1 MPAHHPVIQP
11 VRTCSAASLNDTPA
25 PLNQPHSANSHAA
38 PPQAHTAAML
48 PGSPGSTPVTQ
59 QPHLLLQLHPKQC
72 VTSASQQHNR
82 LNSLQRTAHA
92 AARRIPCQLLR
103 PAAVAASPRLLL
115 LYSAGGFRGC
125 TCQMSLA
132 YSTMVRSLLNLPLPA
147 VYMMERRVHSS
158 TSLYT
163 LSTSSCASR

>member
-1 MPAHHPVIQP
+1 
-11 VRTCSAASLNDTPA
+11 
-25 PLNQPHSANSHAA
+25 
-38 PPQAHTAAML
+38 ML
-48 PGSPGSTPVTQ
+48 PGSPSGTPVTQ
-59 QPHLLLQLHPKQC
+59 QPELLLHLHPKQC

-82 LNSLQRTAHA
+82 LTACSSLRTQQHDASRA
-92 AARRIPCQLLR
+92 SCCALLQ
-103 PAAVAASPRLLL
+103 PASPRLLL